1 MAQPRAYTQT
11 TNFNDFSTT
20 NPADPH
26 SGANLDTEF
35 TELRQN
41 TDDLN
46 TNIALIQRDDGKLKN
61 EAVHKDAFDQDALV
75 LIGLSGYTLKGAW
88 ATATAYVVGD
98 LVTNNDATY
107 VATEDHTSATFST
120 DIANWIL
127 IANSAIE
134 TTGASVNT
142 YTGDG
147 IETVFATTYDYSGV
161 TDIQVFVAGS
171 LVTTNLYTVGTNI
184 ITFTSPPANTAKVII
199 WGDAVVSQTAAAA
212 TLGYR
217 DTTNNHATTAERWAN
232 LTTDSVTDA
241 ETSVDS
247 TKYSAKAWAVG
258 GTEVTQTA
266 ARGAS
271 KEWATTVG
279 GKVDGVSGDYSSKEY
294 AIGTTASTGGS
305 SKDWASKTSAIV
317 DSADYSSK
325 EWAAGQLAAN
335 TSGSAKQWSIGGG
348 AFVEGTAVEGSNYSA
363 KKYATD
369 AANSETAVIGV
380 ANTVSLVHD
389 DLRDLYLGAGTTNK
403 VSADACTLTGAVW
416 VKGEN
421 LITGLTVASGAVT
434 VGQKLTVDGGEDST
448 GFPTTTEVQILAW
461 SSGTSTITINQI
473 FSASN
478 ATTPDLTGAG
488 LGLYAAYTNGPS
500 TDNDGNTLID
510 GALYYDSTIDS
521 LMVYDLGATTWLQI
535 KPNTSQQ
542 ANIDTVAGQITPTN
556 NVATVAGKATEIGQL
571 AVLGTAG
578 VDITTV
584 SNIGTNGADVSTV
597 AGITSGDVS
606 KVAIITTGDVSK
618 VAAIATGDVTKV
630 ANITTG
636 DVTRVADV
644 DTEIAL
650 LGTSAMAHATTGNL
664 VKLGAGYDGTA
675 TQSGTNTNLT
685 QVNTVANNI
694 TTVNDFANRYRVAAN
709 ADLPLPNLDAGDLY
723 FNTNTNEL
731 NVYNATTS
739 AWQQATP
746 NQGDIDAINIV
757 AGNIIYQEDL
767 GSIATAVTTSTVTN
781 EIGKVAALE
790 DEIERLGTAPMATAS
805 TGSIA
810 LLGTTDAVADMAL
823 LGLAPVIADM
833 AALDGSA
840 ADMAVLGAS
849 GVVDDMETLSASG
862 VVGNIATVA
871 GSIGNVNRYANE
883 YVISETAPTSPTPT
897 AGDLWYDSTSGQ
909 NVVKYYNGS
918 AFAAITTGMSSLA
931 TDTSPALG
939 GALDANNYN
948 FTEVGTISGD
958 NLQIDFGTL
967 P

>member
-1 MAQPRAYTQT
+1 MAQPRAYVKAT
-11 TNFNDFSTT
+11 TFNDFSTT
-20 NPADPH
+20 NPSDPH
-26 SGANLDTEF
+26 SGSDLDTEF
-35 TELRQN
+35 TELKQN

-46 TNIALIQRDDGKLKN
+46 ANIALIQRDDGKLKN
-61 EAVHKDAFDQDALV
+61 EAVHKDSFDQDSLA

-88 ATATAYVVGD
+88 VAATAYVVGD

-107 VATEDHTSATFST
+107 VATTAHTSASTFIST
-120 DIANWIL
+120 NWIL

-134 TTGASVNT
+134 TTGASVDMH
-142 YTGDG
+142 DG
-147 IETVFATTYDYSGV
+147 APPQTVFSTTYDYSGV

-171 LVTTNLYTVGTNI
+171 LVATNLYTVGTNI
-184 ITFTSPPANTAKVII
+184 ITFTSAPATGTNNVII

-217 DTTNNHATTAERWAN
+217 DTADNHATTAERWAS

-403 VSADACTLTGAVW
+403 ASADACTLTGAVW

-500 TDNDGNTLID
+500 TDNDGSTLID

-578 VDITTV
+578 VDISTV
-584 SNIGTNGADVSTV
+584 AALGTAGVDVSTV
-597 AGITSGDVS
+597 AALGTAGVDVS
-606 KVAIITTGDVSK
+606 T
-618 VAAIATGDVTKV
+618 
-630 ANITTG
+630 
-636 DVTRVADV
+636 VADL
-644 DTEIAL
+644 DTEITL
-650 LGTSAMAHATTGNL
+650 LGTDAMANATTGNL
-664 VKLGAGYDGTA
+664 AKLGAGYDGTA
-675 TQSGTNTNLT
+675 TQSGTTTNLA
-685 QVNTVANNI
+685 QINTVAAGI
-694 TTVNDFANRYRVAAN
+694 GDVDYFAARYRVAAN
-709 ADLPLPNLDAGDLY
+709 ATVPTTSLNAGDLY
-723 FNTNTNEL
+723 FNTDTNEL
-731 NVYNATTS
+731 NVYDATAS
-739 AWQQATP
+739 AWATATP
-746 NQGDIDAINIV
+746 NQADLDAINIV

-767 GSIATAVTTSTVTN
+767 GQIADAVTESTVTN

-810 LLGTTDAVADMAL
+810 LLGTTAMANTSNGYLKVLGNATVTDDLAILGSTTVTDDMAL
-823 LGLAPVIADM
+823 LAVPAVITDM
-833 AALDGSA
+833 DL
-840 ADMAVLGAS
+840 LGES
-849 GVVDDMETLSASG
+849 GVI
-862 VVGNIATVA
+862 GNIETVA
-871 GSIGNVNRYANE
+871 DSIGNVNRYANE
-883 YVISETAPTSPTPT
+883 YVISSSTPTSPTPT
-897 AGDLWYDSTSGQ
+897 AGDLWYDSTT
-909 NVVKYYNGS
+909 NEMKYHNGT
-918 AFAAITTGMSSLA
+918 AFDVITTGMTSLIA
-931 TDTSPALG
+931 DVTPELG
-939 GALDANNYN
+939 GALDANNNN

-958 NLQIDFGTL
+958 NLQIDFGSIA
-967 P
+967 